1 MSFSAEE
8 LVEFV
13 ATVVVKVAQPQF
25 FLLKSYQRSHRK
37 EVKCLYTEM
46 KLIYLNNDEY
56 TRLDAGHGT
65 TDILDMAFVASSLK
79 SHDTHF
85 RVAESQQ
92 AKKFISGRTL
102 ILSKFLC
109 LMNEILII
117 STDCY
122 LYDTVSNLS
131 VRSAESASAQLTP
144 RHSPHAVEHGKPCFL
159 QLHFKFTQP
168 LLQLHRIV
176 NSKSA
181 GAYIKSMDFGINL
194 PSTSFHPHR
203 SGSISSPFPFHSL
216 IW

>member
-1 MSFSAEE
+1 M
-8 LVEFV
+8 
-13 ATVVVKVAQPQF
+13 
-25 FLLKSYQRSHRK
+25 
-37 EVKCLYTEM
+37 
-46 KLIYLNNDEY
+46 
-56 TRLDAGHGT
+56 
-65 TDILDMAFVASSLK
+65 SLK
-79 SHDTHF
+79 YAKKRSGNFLFLRAKSVVLT
-85 RVAESQQ
+85 VAKQIIHHWKALVMANIMKVEIKKALFNFAS
-92 AKKFISGRTL
+92 KKFISGRTL

-117 STDCY
+117 STNCY

-131 VRSAESASAQLTP
+131 VRSAKSELAQLTP

-159 QLHFKFTQP
+159 QLHLKFTQP

-194 PSTSFHPHR
+194 PSISFHPHR